1 MKEVTIKVYE
11 YSELSNEAKERAKRH
26 FEENGTFDYIF
37 EEAHLVLTKF
47 CNTFDI
53 QYKNIDYLQSYRNEY
68 RFVMEDKYL
77 DMSGKRLIAHIW
89 SHYGYLLQAPEYVKS
104 WWRTDEPKVHR
115 NIFVAKI
122 ERDGKTE
129 YNSTYRSSIFYDTDW
144 LLTGIWLDEYVM
156 QPIIYLVRIGENYD
170 DTFEDILNN
179 CIKNLCIGVEK
190 AYYEQLKDDN
200 VEDFCKENDYLFY
213 ENGDVYYH

>member
-37 EEAHLVLTKF
+37 EDAHLVLRKF
-47 CNTFDI
+47 CEIFDI
-53 QYKNIDYLQSYRNEY
+53 QYRKIDYLESYRNEY
-68 RFVMEDKYL
+68 QFLMGNKYL

-89 SHYGYLLQAPEYVKS
+89 SHYGYLLQAPKYVRS
-104 WWRTDEPKVHR
+104 WWRANKPKVHK

-144 LLTGIWLDEYVM
+144 LLTGLWLDEEVM
-156 QPIIYLVRIGENYD
+156 APIIDLVREGKNYD
-170 DTFEDILNN
+170 DTFEDILNF
-179 CIKNLCIGVEK
+179 CIENLCVGVEGY
-190 AYYEQLKDDN
+190 YYEQFKDDN
-200 VEDFCKENDYLFY
+200 VADFCGENDYLFY
-213 ENGDVYYH
+213 ENGEIYYQ